1 MKYIYIILIFTLLS
15 FVNLYS
21 QITYKIGSDIYYPDI
36 KIQIGSDIYYPD
48 IKIQIG
54 SDVYYPDF
62 SVGISSEK
70 NEADFIITKSSY
82 SDFKIQTSKD
92 IYYPDLKIQAGKDV
106 YYPDIKIKLIKT
118 GTVNY
123 VIYSEKD
130 FVSMNDII
138 SALLP
143 VIHKFTDY
151 EHESLNEMF
160 NK

>member
-1 MKYIYIILIFTLLS
+1 MKNIYIILIFTLLS

-36 KIQIGSDIYYPD
+36 KIQIGSDI
-48 IKIQIG
+48 
-54 SDVYYPDF
+54 
-62 SVGISSEK
+62 
-70 NEADFIITKSSY
+70 
-82 SDFKIQTSKD
+82 
-92 IYYPDLKIQAGKDV
+92 